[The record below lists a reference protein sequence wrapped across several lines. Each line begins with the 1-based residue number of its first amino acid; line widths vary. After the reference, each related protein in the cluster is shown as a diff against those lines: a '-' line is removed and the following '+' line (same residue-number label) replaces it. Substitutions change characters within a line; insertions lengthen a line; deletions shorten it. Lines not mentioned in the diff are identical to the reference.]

1 MTFIEQMLLLER
13 LDKLI
18 ARRGTGCPR
27 ALANRL
33 NIGRS
38 SVFNYLE
45 CLRHLGAEIAYCEH
59 SKTYFYMNNHRP
71 RFPTL
76 SKADTDEMYGGKNLF
91 DFFDDSPRFLDSDNL
106 PLYQVD

>member
-1 MTFIEQMLLLER
+1 MTFIEQLLLLQR
-13 LDKLI
+13 VDKLI
-18 ARRGTGCPR
+18 TRKGTGC
-27 ALANRL
+27 ANQLARL
-33 NIGRS
+33 LGISRS

-45 CLRHLGAEIAYCEH
+45 CLRQLGGEIDYCK
-59 SKTYFYMNNHRP
+59 SRQTYFYANNQKP

-91 DFFDDSPRFLDSDNL
+91 DFFDDRPRFLDCGTL